1 MYPPYPGF
9 IPSLKSQQQ
18 AQYSIIVRYW
28 ASEARRGCCMVVLLV
43 SRPASGNAF
52 SSASPLQW
60 NPGFGFI
67 RMFLHSFCQSTYTY
81 VKLWMSECTNTDVEN
96 LMSEN
101 LHLCWNSYKGVPTL
115 MLTFWCRRTYIYVEI
130 LMSQYLPTLMLK
142 SWSADWEFLS
152 PLMSPHVPLPV
163 QCTSKCDIW
172 QLCLSLISAVVTRI
186 HIT

>member
-1 MYPPYPGF
+1 MVVLVSRPASGRYLSVGMYPPYPGF
-9 IPSLKSQQQ
+9 IPSLKSQQK

-52 SSASPLQW
+52 SCASPLQW

-81 VKLWMSECTNTDVEN
+81 VKLWMSECTYTDVEI

-101 LHLCWNSYKGVPTL
+101 LHLCWNSYVGVPTL

-130 LMSQYLPTLMLK
+130 LMSEHLQ
-142 SWSADWEFLS
+142 
-152 PLMSPHVPLPV
+152 
-163 QCTSKCDIW
+163 
-172 QLCLSLISAVVTRI
+172 
-186 HIT
+186 